1 MLAGKQLR
9 NVRGVTVAEGVTVTG
24 YEIHNGVSEGQA
36 LNVPLFDIEGRPE
49 GAVSEDGQIIGTY
62 LHGLFD
68 HPEACQALLKQLGL
82 VNGEQSDYQ
91 AHRERELDRLADM
104 LEAHI
109 DIEAV
114 IALIDAGALP
124 SQ

>member
-1 MLAGKQLR
+1 VLVGK
-9 NVRGVTVAEGVTVTG
+9 TATVTG
-24 YEIHNGVSEGQA
+24 YEIHNGVSEGPA
-36 LNVPLFDIEGRPE
+36 LSRPLFDINGRPE
-49 GAVSEDGQIIGTY
+49 GSVSDDGQIIGTY

-68 HPEACQALLKQLGL
+68 HPEACHALLKQLGL
-82 VNGEQSDYQ
+82 ADGEQNDYQ

-114 IALIDAGALP
+114 LALLT
-124 SQ
+124 SESR